1 MIEENSNK
9 VYWWIVCFAIIVVI
23 GVSVAAP
30 VVAKIRAQQTTI
42 STINYSA
49 N

>member
-1 MIEENSNK
+1 VIEENSNK

-30 VVAKIRAQQTTI
+30 VVAKIKSQQTQI
-42 STINYSA
+42 EAINYSA
-49 N
+49 S